1 MRTWVR
7 PVGWVGLMALAAA
20 CSATRSDR
28 APVEPPGR
36 EATAPRPVENATAA
50 QRTQR
55 IDAVMSPWANEDSPG
70 CAVAVIQNREI
81 IHAKG
86 YGMADL
92 EHAVPIT
99 PDTVFYI
106 GSTSKQFTASAVLL
120 AAADG
125 KLRLDD
131 DVRVHVPVLPKLGQT
146 STTLRH
152 LLHHTGGLRNYQLLL
167 MLGGSLEEGI
177 TTVRE
182 TIDLLARQRGRD
194 FEPGSK
200 FEYSNTGYVLLAQ
213 AVEHA
218 TGQSLATYLHAK
230 VFEPL
235 GMERTQVLDDPN
247 RIVPGRAIGYA
258 PHDEGW
264 RIYMSGWEQTGD
276 GAVMSTVV
284 DLAKWDANFYDPKV
298 GGPSL
303 VDGLQTRGT
312 LTDGTQLDYAAG
324 LFHGNY
330 RGQPT
335 VWHAGGA
342 VGYRAQ
348 LERFPALN
356 TTIAV
361 LCNAAS
367 ARPDELAHKIADVV
381 LEEDLRGE
389 PNAGNLLLHEPARPP
404 VELTTEKLDAWVATY
419 RETTTGELITLERT
433 DEALELV
440 AGDERSVLVPTSER
454 TFQLGPLPITI
465 EFDGTKPQRT
475 VTAKGLV
482 VFEAERFDEVELRET
497 TAGELAALAGRYRS
511 DEIGTEWRLSVSG
524 STLVATGPI
533 FDEPAVLISAIE
545 DEYTVVSIDATLRF
559 TRDRRGRVTGFA
571 FGRKSLHGVRFDRV
585 P

>member
-1 MRTWVR
+1 MAATRTVED
-7 PVGWVGLMALAAA
+7 AAA
-20 CSATRSDR
+20 
-28 APVEPPGR
+28 
-36 EATAPRPVENATAA
+36 A
-50 QRTQR
+50 QKTQR

-70 CAVAVIQNREI
+70 CAVAVVRDRAL

-106 GSTSKQFTASAVLL
+106 ASTSKQFTASAVLL

-125 KLRLDD
+125 TLRLDD
-131 DVRVHVPVLPKLGQT
+131 DVRVHVPVLPKHGKT
-146 STTLRH
+146 PTTLRH
-152 LLHHTGGLRNYQLLL
+152 LLHHTGGLRDYGTLL
-167 MLGGSLEEGI
+167 MLGGSREQGV
-177 TTVRE
+177 TTVHE
-182 TIDLLARQRGRD
+182 TIELLSRQRGID
-194 FEPGSK
+194 FEPGTK
-200 FEYSNTGYVLLAQ
+200 FEYSNTGYFLLAQ

-218 TGQSLATYLHAK
+218 TGQSLATYLDAK

-264 RIYMSGWEQTGD
+264 RIYMSGWEQTG
-276 GAVMSTVV
+276 GTAVMSTVV

-356 TTIAV
+356 TTIVV

-381 LEEDLRGE
+381 LEEDLLGE
-389 PNAGNLLLHEPARPP
+389 PNAGSLLLHEPARPP
-404 VELTTEKLDAWVATY
+404 VELTTKKLDAWVATY
-419 RETTTGELITLERT
+419 RETTTGELIMVDRT

-440 AGDERSVLVPTSER
+440 AGGERAVLVPTSER

-465 EFDGTKPQRT
+465 EFDGTRPRRT

-482 VFEAERFDEVELRET
+482 VFEAERFGEVELREP

-511 DEIGTEWRLSVSG
+511 DELGTEWRLSVSG
-524 STLVATGPI
+524 DTLVATGRI
-533 FDEPAVLISAIE
+533 FDEPAALLSAIE
-545 DEYTVVSIDATLRF
+545 DEYTVTSIGATLRF
-559 TRDRRGRVTGFA
+559 TRNGRDRVTGFT
-571 FGRKSLHGVRFDRV
+571 FGVGSTRGIRFDRV
-585 P
+585 R